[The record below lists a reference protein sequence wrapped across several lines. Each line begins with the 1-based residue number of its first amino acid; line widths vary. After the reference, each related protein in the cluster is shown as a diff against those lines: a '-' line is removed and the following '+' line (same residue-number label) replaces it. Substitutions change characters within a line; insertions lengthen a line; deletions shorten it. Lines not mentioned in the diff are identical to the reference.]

1 MMTTDLNLA
10 LPLWVT
16 IPGTLLLV
24 IGGLVTLIGSLGLL
38 RLPDF
43 YARMHGP
50 SMGTTI
56 GTASV
61 LLASLLVS
69 SATTGRPVVH
79 ELLITVLLVMSAP
92 VSSMMLLQAALHRA
106 VERMK

>member
-1 MMTTDLNLA
+1 MTGD

-24 IGGLVTLIGSLGLL
+24 TGGLVTLTGSLGLL

-56 GTASV
+56 GTATV

-69 SATTGRPVVH
+69 SAATGRPVIH
-79 ELLITVLLVMSAP
+79 ELLLTVLVVMSAP
-92 VSSMMLLQAALHRA
+92 VSSMTLLKAARHRA
-106 VERMK
+106 VQRLK

>member
-1 MMTTDLNLA
+1 MSEM
-10 LPLWVT
+10 PLWVT

-24 IGGLVTLIGSLGLL
+24 IGGLVTLVGSLGLL

-50 SMGTTI
+50 SMGNTI
-56 GTASV
+56 GTATV

-69 SATTGRPVVH
+69 SATTERPVVH
-79 ELLITVLLVMSAP
+79 ELLITMLVLMNAP
-92 VSSMMLLQAALHRA
+92 MSSMMLLNAALYREVHR
-106 VERMK
+106 KK

>member
-1 MMTTDLNLA
+1 MTMSEM
-10 LPLWVT
+10 PLWVT
-16 IPGTLLLV
+16 LPGTLLLV
-24 IGGLVTLIGSLGLL
+24 VGGLVTLIGSLGLV

-43 YARMHGP
+43 YSRMHGP

-69 SATTGRPVVH
+69 TATTGRPVVH
-79 ELLITVLLVMSAP
+79 ELLITMLVLMSAP
-92 VSSMMLLQAALHRA
+92 VSSMMLLKAALYRE
-106 VERMK
+106 VQRWK

>member
-1 MMTTDLNLA
+1 MTMSEM
-10 LPLWVT
+10 PLWVT

-38 RLPDF
+38 RLRDF

-61 LLASLLVS
+61 LFVSLLVS
-69 SATTGRPVVH
+69 SAASERPVFH
-79 ELLITVLLVMSAP
+79 ELLITMLVLMSAP
-92 VSSMMLLQAALHRA
+92 VSSMMLLKAALYRE
-106 VERMK
+106 VQRWK

>member
-1 MMTTDLNLA
+1 MTGG

-24 IGGLVTLIGSLGLL
+24 TGGLVTLIGSLGLL

-43 YARMHGP
+43 YARMHGS

-56 GTASV
+56 GTATV

-69 SATTGRPVVH
+69 SAATGRPVIH
-79 ELLITVLLVMSAP
+79 ELLITVLVVMSAP
-92 VSSMMLLQAALHRA
+92 VSSMMLLKAARHRA
-106 VERMK
+106 VQRLK

>member
-1 MMTTDLNLA
+1 MTMSEM
-10 LPLWVT
+10 PLWVT
-16 IPGTLLLV
+16 VPGTLLLV

-38 RLPDF
+38 RLPDL

-61 LLASLLVS
+61 LLVSLLVS
-69 SATTGRPVVH
+69 SAASERPVIH
-79 ELLITVLLVMSAP
+79 ELMITMLVVMSAP
-92 VSSMMLLQAALHRA
+92 VSSMMLLKAALYRD
-106 VERMK
+106 VQRWK

>member
-1 MMTTDLNLA
+1 MIMSEM
-10 LPLWVT
+10 PLWASL
-16 IPGTLLLV
+16 PGTLLLV

-56 GTASV
+56 GTATV
-61 LLASLLVS
+61 LAASLLVS
-69 SATTGRPVVH
+69 SAVSERPVIH
-79 ELLITVLLVMSAP
+79 ELMITMLVLMSAP
-92 VSSMMLLQAALHRA
+92 VSSMMLLKAALYRGTQ
-106 VERMK
+106 RGK

>member
-1 MMTTDLNLA
+1 MSEM
-10 LPLWVT
+10 PLWVT
-16 IPGTLLLV
+16 VPGTVLLV
-24 IGGLVTLIGSLGLL
+24 IGALVTLIGSLGLL

-69 SATTGRPVVH
+69 SAVSERPVIH
-79 ELLITVLLVMSAP
+79 ELLITMLVLMSAP
-92 VSSMMLLQAALHRA
+92 ISSMMLLKAALYRE
-106 VERMK
+106 VQRNK

>member
-1 MMTTDLNLA
+1 MTMSEM
-10 LPLWVT
+10 PLWVT
-16 IPGTLLLV
+16 VPGTLLLV

-38 RLPDF
+38 RLPDL

-61 LLASLLVS
+61 LLVSLMVS
-69 SATTGRPVVH
+69 SAASERPVIH
-79 ELLITVLLVMSAP
+79 ELLITMLVVMSAP
-92 VSSMMLLQAALHRA
+92 VSSMMLLKAALYRD
-106 VERMK
+106 VQRWK

>member
-1 MMTTDLNLA
+1 MSGD

-24 IGGLVTLIGSLGLL
+24 TGGLVTLIGALGLW

-56 GTASV
+56 GTATV
-61 LLASLLVS
+61 LTASLLVS
-69 SATTGRPVVH
+69 SATSGRPVVH
-79 ELLITVLLVMSAP
+79 ELLVTVLVLMSAP
-92 VSSMMLLQAALHRA
+92 VSSMMLLQAALHRE
-106 VERMK
+106 VQRKK

>member
-1 MMTTDLNLA
+1 VSSD

-16 IPGTLLLV
+16 VPGTLLLV
-24 IGGLVTLIGSLGLL
+24 TGGLATLIGSLGLL
-38 RLPDF
+38 RLRDF

-56 GTASV
+56 GTATV

-69 SATTGRPVVH
+69 SAASERPVVH
-79 ELLITVLLVMSAP
+79 ELLVTILVLTSAP
-92 VSSMMLLQAALHRA
+92 VSSMMLVQAALYRA
-106 VERMK
+106 VHRRK

>member
-1 MMTTDLNLA
+1 MNMSELA
-10 LPLWVT
+10 LWVT
-16 IPGTLLLV
+16 VPGTLLLV
-24 IGGLVTLIGSLGLL
+24 IGGLVTLIGALGLL
-38 RLPDF
+38 RLPNF

-69 SATTGRPVVH
+69 SAVSERPVIH
-79 ELLITVLLVMSAP
+79 ELLITMLVVMSAP
-92 VSSMMLLQAALHRA
+92 MSSMMLLKAALYRE
-106 VERMK
+106 VQRRK

>member
-1 MMTTDLNLA
+1 MTDLHVH

-38 RLPDF
+38 RLKDF

-56 GTASV
+56 GTTSV
-61 LLASLLVS
+61 LIASLLVS

-79 ELLITVLLVMSAP
+79 ELLITLLVVVSAP

-106 VERMK
+106 VERRK

>member
-1 MMTTDLNLA
+1 VTGD

-24 IGGLVTLIGSLGLL
+24 TGGLVTLIGALGLW

-56 GTASV
+56 GTATV
-61 LLASLLVS
+61 LFASLLVS
-69 SATTGRPVVH
+69 SATSGRPVVH
-79 ELLITVLLVMSAP
+79 ELLITMLVLMSAP

-106 VERMK
+106 IHRRK

>member
-1 MMTTDLNLA
+1 MTHLD
-10 LPLWVT
+10 LPLWAT

-56 GTASV
+56 GTATV

-79 ELLITVLLVMSAP
+79 ELLITLLVLMSAP

-106 VERMK
+106 LVRKK

>member
-1 MMTTDLNLA
+1 MTMSEM
-10 LPLWVT
+10 PLWVT
-16 IPGTLLLV
+16 VPGTLLLV

-38 RLPDF
+38 RLPDL

-61 LLASLLVS
+61 LLVSLLVS
-69 SATTGRPVVH
+69 SAASERPVIH
-79 ELLITVLLVMSAP
+79 ELLITMLVVMSAP
-92 VSSMMLLQAALHRA
+92 VSSMMLLKAALYRD
-106 VERMK
+106 VQRWK

>member
-1 MMTTDLNLA
+1 MTMSEM
-10 LPLWVT
+10 PLWVT
-16 IPGTLLLV
+16 VPGALLLV

-38 RLPDF
+38 RLPDL

-61 LLASLLVS
+61 LLVSLMVS
-69 SATTGRPVVH
+69 SAASERPVIH
-79 ELLITVLLVMSAP
+79 ELLITMLVVMSAP
-92 VSSMMLLQAALHRA
+92 VSSMMLLKAALYRD
-106 VERMK
+106 VQRWK

>member
-1 MMTTDLNLA
+1 MTGD

-24 IGGLVTLIGSLGLL
+24 TGGLVTLIGSLGLL

-56 GTASV
+56 GTATV

-69 SATTGRPVVH
+69 SAATGRPVIH
-79 ELLITVLLVMSAP
+79 KLLLTVLVVMSAP
-92 VSSMMLLQAALHRA
+92 VSSMTLLKAARHRA
-106 VERMK
+106 VQRLK

>member
-1 MMTTDLNLA
+1 MTGDLS
-10 LPLWVT
+10 LWVT
-16 IPGTLLLV
+16 VPGTLLLV
-24 IGGLVTLIGSLGLL
+24 TGGLVTLIGALGLW

-56 GTASV
+56 GTTAV
-61 LLASLLVS
+61 LFASLLVS
-69 SATTGRPVVH
+69 SATSGRPVVH
-79 ELLITVLLVMSAP
+79 ELLITMLVLMSAP

-106 VERMK
+106 VQRKK

>member
-1 MMTTDLNLA
+1 MTGD

-24 IGGLVTLIGSLGLL
+24 TGGLVTLIGSLGLL

-56 GTASV
+56 GTATV

-69 SATTGRPVVH
+69 SAATGRPVIH
-79 ELLITVLLVMSAP
+79 ELLLTVLVVMSAP
-92 VSSMMLLQAALHRA
+92 VSSMTLLKAARHRA
-106 VERMK
+106 VQRLK

>member
-1 MMTTDLNLA
+1 MTGG

-16 IPGTLLLV
+16 VPGTLLLV
-24 IGGLVTLIGSLGLL
+24 VGGLVTLIGSLGLV

-43 YARMHGP
+43 YSRMHGP

-69 SATTGRPVVH
+69 TATTGRPVVH
-79 ELLITVLLVMSAP
+79 ELLITMLVLMSAP
-92 VSSMMLLQAALHRA
+92 VSSMMLLKAALYRE
-106 VERMK
+106 VQRWK